1 MSNDTVTTYK
11 LAQRLLLS
19 ARVEGDTLML
29 ADAVIVAAL
38 DGSRALNASE
48 RAALQASPLTLR
60 RFRQLSMERKNQRE
74 RKSSAANDALWCG
87 SSGMLRAAD
96 DGGAPAQLA
105 TDDGYWRLHFVS
117 DGGGPDHWRVIVALD
132 AAAPFAASLM
142 REQPLLRVLD
152 GGGAIVLQGRLDAD
166 GECEGVW
173 PFSSAPAP
181 HFQAAGATFAVEPLR
196 G

>member
-19 ARVEGDTLML
+19 ARVEGDTLVL
-29 ADAVIVAAL
+29 ADAVIVA
-38 DGSRALNASE
+38 
-48 RAALQASPLTLR
+48 
-60 RFRQLSMERKNQRE
+60 
-74 RKSSAANDALWCG
+74 ALWCG